1 MVMYVWIQFNS
12 TMRTQQYLLRLR
24 TCIYFYYM
32 LSPKKMCDKMFSN
45 ISTYTN
51 SIYILSTIVN
61 TQKNTKKT
69 MFLRLVFLLC
79 ACFWHNPHK
88 MDVFGNK
95 YTFIN
100 KSSQS
105 ENNNPQLIYFIF
117 LSRHWVDANLLLLK

>member
-1 MVMYVWIQFNS
+1 MVMSVWIQFNS

-45 ISTYTN
+45 ISIYTN
-51 SIYILSTIVN
+51 SIYMLSTIVN

-88 MDVFGNK
+88 MAILGNK